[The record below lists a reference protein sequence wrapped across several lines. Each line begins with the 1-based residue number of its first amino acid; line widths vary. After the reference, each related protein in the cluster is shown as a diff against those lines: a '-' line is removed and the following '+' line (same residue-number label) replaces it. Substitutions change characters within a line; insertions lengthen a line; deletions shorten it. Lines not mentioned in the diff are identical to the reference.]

1 MVVSGSPWQIKQ
13 IKTDKTDKTDKADKA
28 DKADKTDKADK
39 NRQKQIIV
47 IIGETL
53 VTLWKEKTI

>member
-13 IKTDKTDKTDKADKA
+13 IKTDKTDKADKA

-53 VTLWKEKTI
+53 VTL